1 MAAMNGVSSAEFA
14 VDMGFSIKR
23 LIFLEEVAV
32 ESLVALGGLNAD
44 ERETLISWTGEA
56 LGEVRMSFR
65 GETFVTRALR
75 NPSIRGCPACLRED
89 AKSFEGPA
97 TAAMVMRG
105 DWQLRNVN
113 ICVRHEHPL
122 VELWKVTYPVD
133 RYDCGV
139 RLKEISDRILEGAFN
154 RPLQSPTAYDL
165 WLDKRLGTGIDT
177 TWLKDQTLFAAT
189 TFCQLLGTE
198 LLRLHTSSG
207 IAGASEDATAR
218 AIGFEVARH
227 GETAIMA
234 SLNDLAAQ
242 SKGAGDEPNKAF
254 GALFTQLARGYRDE
268 VAFDPFR
275 DIVRDCIFALWPI
288 AGGEVILGKPLEERR
303 LHSVS
308 SAAKETG
315 IGPALLTQF
324 LVTAGAFSKD
334 DERPDA
340 RKTFDA
346 RRYASLLNEIPELIG
361 PIEMRNL
368 MSATLSQFKSLV
380 DDSVLVPAIN
390 IPTVKSPWRR
400 EDGIALITELSGYA
414 QQIDV
419 IDPLW
424 ESLHAAKIRSGIRT
438 GVIIEAVRTQ
448 QLQLGARAGQAGYAG
463 LCVLKNEIDALI
475 GAPLRPKHV
484 QDLTVSAFG
493 RQIGMRAKGR
503 FLALIADGHTPA
515 TEKINPTTG
524 AAHLYMTEKDIQAF
538 HQRFMTSPTME
549 AEFGQHR
556 RKLLTEV
563 LAAGVN
569 PFAPNGEDYGYVF
582 LRSEVEAIF
591 RYANS

>member
-1 MAAMNGVSSAEFA
+1 MNGVSSAEFA

-23 LIFLEEVAV
+23 LISLEKTAV

-44 ERETLISWTGEA
+44 QRDTLISWTGEA

-75 NPSIRGCPACLRED
+75 SPSIRGCPACLRED

-97 TAAMVMRG
+97 AMVMRG

-113 ICVRHEHPL
+113 LCVEHEHPL
-122 VELWKVTYPVD
+122 VELWKINYPVE
-133 RYDCGV
+133 RYDFGE
-139 RLKEISDRILEGAFN
+139 RLKEIAYHIFEGVFDR
-154 RPLQSPTAYDL
+154 PSQTPTAYDL

-198 LLRLHTSSG
+198 LLRLRTSSE
-207 IAGASEDATAR
+207 IAEASEEATAR

-234 SLNDLAAQ
+234 TLDDLVAL

-254 GALFTQLARGYRDE
+254 GTLYTQLARGYRDE
-268 VAFDPFR
+268 VAFDSFR
-275 DIVRDCIFALWPI
+275 DILRDCIFARWPI
-288 AGGEVILGKPLEERR
+288 AGGEVILGKALEERS

-324 LVTAGAFSKD
+324 LVTAGAFSED
-334 DERPDA
+334 DERPAA

-346 RRYASLLNEIPELIG
+346 RRYALLLDEIPELIG

-380 DDSVLVPAIN
+380 DDGVLVPAIN

-400 EDGIALITELSGYA
+400 EDGIALITELLGYA
-414 QQIDV
+414 RQIDV
-419 IDPLW
+419 IDHLW

-438 GVIIEAVRTQ
+438 GAIIEAVRAQ

-493 RQIGMRAKGR
+493 REIGMRDKGR
-503 FLALIADGHTPA
+503 FLALISDGHTTA

-524 AAHLYMTEKDIQAF
+524 VAHLYMTENDIQAF

-556 RKLLTEV
+556 RKLLNEV

>member
-1 MAAMNGVSSAEFA
+1 MAGSA
-14 VDMGFSIKR
+14 VDR
-23 LIFLEEVAV
+23 
-32 ESLVALGGLNAD
+32 
-44 ERETLISWTGEA
+44 
-56 LGEVRMSFR
+56 
-65 GETFVTRALR
+65 
-75 NPSIRGCPACLRED
+75 PSQP
-89 AKSFEGPA
+89 
-97 TAAMVMRG
+97 
-105 DWQLRNVN
+105 
-113 ICVRHEHPL
+113 
-122 VELWKVTYPVD
+122 
-133 RYDCGV
+133 
-139 RLKEISDRILEGAFN
+139 
-154 RPLQSPTAYDL
+154 PTAYDI
-165 WLDKRLGTGIDT
+165 WLDKRLVTGIDT

-189 TFCQLLGTE
+189 TFCQLLGIE
-198 LLRLHTSSG
+198 LLRFHTSSG
-207 IAGASEDATAR
+207 IAEASEEAAAR

-234 SLNDLAAQ
+234 ALNDLAAL

-254 GALFTQLARGYRDE
+254 GTLYTQLARGYRDE

-275 DIVRDCIFALWPI
+275 DIMSDCIFALWPI
-288 AGGEVILGKPLEERR
+288 AGGEVILGKPLEERS

-324 LVTAGAFSKD
+324 LVKAGAFSKD

-346 RRYASLLNEIPELIG
+346 KKYAPLLDEIPELIG
-361 PIEMRNL
+361 PIEMRKI

-380 DDSVLVPAIN
+380 DDGALVPVID
-390 IPTVKSPWRR
+390 IPTVESPWRR
-400 EDGIALITELSGYA
+400 EDGIALITELLAYA
-414 QQIDV
+414 QQIDM

-438 GVIIEAVRTQ
+438 GAIIEAIRAQ
-448 QLQLGARAGQAGYAG
+448 QLQVGARVGQVGYAG
-463 LCVLKNEIDALI
+463 FCVLKNEIDTLI
-475 GAPLRPKHV
+475 DAPLRPKHV

-493 RQIGMRAKGR
+493 RQIGMRDKGR
-503 FLALIADGHTPA
+503 FPALIADGHATA

-524 AAHLYMTEKDIQAF
+524 AAHLYMTENDIQAF
-538 HQRFMTSPTME
+538 HQQFMTSPTME
-549 AEFGQHR
+549 AEFGKHR

-569 PFAPNGEDYGYVF
+569 PFAPNSEDYGYVF
-582 LRSEVEAIF
+582 LRSEVEAVF

>member
-1 MAAMNGVSSAEFA
+1 MNGVSSAEFA

-23 LIFLEEVAV
+23 LIFLEKVAV

-75 NPSIRGCPACLRED
+75 NPGIRGCPICLRED
-89 AKSFEGPA
+89 AMSIEGPS

-113 ICVRHEHPL
+113 LCVQHEHPL
-122 VELWKVTYPVD
+122 VELWKVNYPVE
-133 RYDCGV
+133 RYDFGE
-139 RLKEISDRILEGAFN
+139 RLKEIADHILVGAFD
-154 RPLQSPTAYDL
+154 RPSQTPTAYDL

-198 LLRLHTSSG
+198 LLRFHTSSG
-207 IAGASEDATAR
+207 IVGGSEEATAR
-218 AIGFEVARH
+218 AMGFEVARH

-234 SLNDLAAQ
+234 ALNDLAAQ
-242 SKGAGDEPNKAF
+242 SKGGGDEPNKAF
-254 GALFTQLARGYRDE
+254 GTLYTQLARGYRDE
-268 VAFDPFR
+268 GAFDPFR
-275 DIVRDCIFALWPI
+275 DILRDCIFALWPI
-288 AGGEVILGKPLEERR
+288 PGGEDILGEAIKERR

-315 IGPALLTQF
+315 IGTALLTQF
-324 LVTAGAFSKD
+324 LVKAGAFSDD

-346 RRYASLLNEIPELIG
+346 KKYALLLDEIPKLIG
-361 PIEMRNL
+361 PIEMRNV

-380 DDSVLVPAIN
+380 DDGVFVPAID
-390 IPTVKSPWRR
+390 IPTVNSPWRR
-400 EDGIALITELSGYA
+400 EDGIALITELSSNA
-414 QQIDV
+414 RKIEV

-424 ESLHAAKIRSGIRT
+424 ESFHAAKIRSGIRT
-438 GVIIEAVRTQ
+438 GAIIEAIRAQ
-448 QLQLGARAGQAGYAG
+448 QLQVGARVGQVGYAG
-463 LCVLKNEIDALI
+463 FCVLKNEIDTLI
-475 GAPLRPKHV
+475 DAPLRPKHV

-493 RQIGMRAKGR
+493 RQIGMRDKGR
-503 FLALIADGHTPA
+503 FPALIADGHATA

-582 LRSEVEAIF
+582 LWSEAEAVF